1 MGYGYGYG
9 YYFDPTYILLI
20 IGMLLSLAASAK
32 LKSTFAYYRR
42 VRSASGLTGEEAA
55 RRILMAAGITDVQV
69 RAIPGS
75 LTDHYD
81 PRNKTVNLSQDIYG
95 QTSLAAVGVAA
106 HECGHAIQ
114 DNIAYQP
121 LVTRRKLVPIANIGS
136 TISYPVILLGIIFG
150 ATGLLNIGIILFS
163 AVVVFQLVTLPVEFD
178 ASKRACA
185 ILEGSNRFS
194 PTETEAVKKVLSAAA
209 MTYLASALN
218 SILQLMRLLN
228 IARRR

>member
-1 MGYGYGYG
+1 M
-9 YYFDPTYILLI
+9 ILLL
-20 IGMLLSLAASAK
+20 IGIAITLWASYNIKATFK
-32 LKSTFAYYRR
+32 KYSQLRYSKNATAEVVANWILKQN
-42 VRSASGLTGEEAA
+42 
-55 RRILMAAGITDVQV
+55 GITNV
-69 RAIPGS
+69 RIERISGS

-81 PRNKTVNLSQDIYG
+81 PVNKVLRLSDSVYG
-95 QTSLAAVGVAA
+95 SVSMAAIGVAA

-114 DNIAYQP
+114 DSIAYQP

-136 TISYPVILLGIIFG
+136 TISYPIILLGIFFG

-178 ASKRACA
+178 ASKRACT
-185 ILEGSNRFS
+185 ILETSNRFA
-194 PTETEAVKKVLSAAA
+194 PTEIDAVKKVLSAAA

>member
-1 MGYGYGYG
+1 M
-9 YYFDPTYILLI
+9 ILLL
-20 IGMLLSLAASAK
+20 IGVAITLWASYNIKATFK
-32 LKSTFAYYRR
+32 KYSQLRYSKNATAEVVANWILKQN
-42 VRSASGLTGEEAA
+42 
-55 RRILMAAGITDVQV
+55 GITNV
-69 RAIPGS
+69 RIERIPGS

-81 PRNKTVNLSQDIYG
+81 PTQKVLRLSDSVYG
-95 QTSLAAVGVAA
+95 SVSMAAIGVAA

-121 LVTRRKLVPIANIGS
+121 LVTRRKLV
-136 TISYPVILLGIIFG
+136 SYPVILLGIIFG

>member
-1 MGYGYGYG
+1 MKNERYYYG
-9 YYFDPTYILLI
+9 IL
-20 IGMLLSLAASAK
+20 SKEEKAA
-32 LKSTFAYYRR
+32 YR
-42 VRSASGLTGEEAA
+42 
-55 RRILMAAGITDVQV
+55 
-69 RAIPGS
+69 
-75 LTDHYD
+75 
-81 PRNKTVNLSQDIYG
+81 
-95 QTSLAAVGVAA
+95 
-106 HECGHAIQ
+106 
-114 DNIAYQP
+114 

>member
-1 MGYGYGYG
+1 M
-9 YYFDPTYILLI
+9 ILLL
-20 IGMLLSLAASAK
+20 IGVAITLWASYNIKATFK
-32 LKSTFAYYRR
+32 KYSQLRYSKNATAEVVANWILKQN
-42 VRSASGLTGEEAA
+42 
-55 RRILMAAGITDVQV
+55 GITNV
-69 RAIPGS
+69 RIERIPGS

-81 PRNKTVNLSQDIYG
+81 PTQKVLRLSDSVYG
-95 QTSLAAVGVAA
+95 SVSMAAIGVAA

-194 PTETEAVKKVLSAAA
+194 PYGNRGS
-209 MTYLASALN
+209 
-218 SILQLMRLLN
+218 
-228 IARRR
+228 

>member
-1 MGYGYGYG
+1 M
-9 YYFDPTYILLI
+9 ILLL
-20 IGMLLSLAASAK
+20 IGIAITLWASYNIKATFK
-32 LKSTFAYYRR
+32 KYSQLRYSKNATAEVVANWILKQN
-42 VRSASGLTGEEAA
+42 
-55 RRILMAAGITDVQV
+55 GITNV
-69 RAIPGS
+69 RIERIPGS

-81 PRNKTVNLSQDIYG
+81 PTQKVLRLSDSVYG
-95 QTSLAAVGVAA
+95 SVSMAAIGVAA

-114 DNIAYQP
+114 DNITYQP

>member
-1 MGYGYGYG
+1 M
-9 YYFDPTYILLI
+9 ILLL
-20 IGMLLSLAASAK
+20 IGIAITLWASYNIKATFK
-32 LKSTFAYYRR
+32 KYSQLRYSKNATAEVVANWILKQN
-42 VRSASGLTGEEAA
+42 
-55 RRILMAAGITDVQV
+55 GITNV
-69 RAIPGS
+69 RIERISGS

-81 PRNKTVNLSQDIYG
+81 PVNKVLRLSDSVYG
-95 QTSLAAVGVAA
+95 SVSMAAIGVAA

-114 DNIAYQP
+114 DSIAYQP

-136 TISYPVILLGIIFG
+136 TISYPIILLGIFFG

-178 ASKRACA
+178 ASKRACT
-185 ILEGSNRFS
+185 ILETSNRFA
-194 PTETEAVKKVLSAAA
+194 PTEIDAVKKVLSAAA

-228 IARRR
+228 ISRRR